1 MKLMQII
8 NESSFTL
15 QSRMKYDNEII
26 FYLDSVLCNNI
37 NNSVWLQSPTETDS
51 TIHSLETHIFWATF
65 GYFNL
70 TETQAYHYRQA
81 HIFITVDYHK
91 KMFILEDLKEFL
103 CTLTCKILVRLS
115 FCHDPVSNI
124 NDWLRFLFH
133 KKIRFTVRGQI
144 KTN

>member
-51 TIHSLETHIFWATF
+51 TTHSLWTHIFWATF
-65 GYFNL
+65 GFFNL
-70 TETQAYHYRQA
+70 TET
-81 HIFITVDYHK
+81 
-91 KMFILEDLKEFL
+91 
-103 CTLTCKILVRLS
+103 
-115 FCHDPVSNI
+115 
-124 NDWLRFLFH
+124 
-133 KKIRFTVRGQI
+133 
-144 KTN
+144 